1 MDALAHANIPL
12 QPEDFSMKS
21 ISRAR
26 IGAAAAAIAI
36 LVLGAPLAADAHVK
50 VSPNTAAAG
59 DDIALTFRVPN
70 EMENAG
76 TVKVEIDL
84 PTKTPF
90 ADAEYQ
96 PVQGWTAKIVS
107 AKLPK
112 PIKNDGVEVTVAP
125 TKVIFTADPGVQ
137 IKAGQFQEFALALD
151 LTPDTGSVEFPTY
164 QTYSDGT
171 VVKWNEATPKSGE
184 EPDNPAPTLYINDP
198 APDAAA
204 GIGLSATNTATSTAN
219 TALIIGTGGLALG
232 VIALVLGVF
241 AFVRT
246 RRS

>member
-1 MDALAHANIPL
+1 MRTPLVARSVATLAAV
-12 QPEDFSMKS
+12 
-21 ISRAR
+21 
-26 IGAAAAAIAI
+26 AI

-50 VSPNTAAAG
+50 ISPNTAAPG
-59 DDIALTFRVPN
+59 DDIEVTFRVPN

-90 ADAEYQ
+90 AGADYQ
-96 PVQGWTAKIVS
+96 PVAGWSAQIIS

-112 PIKNDGVEVTVAP
+112 PIINDGVQVTEAP
-125 TKVIFTADPGVQ
+125 VKIIFTANPGVE
-137 IKAGQFQEFALALD
+137 IKVGQFQQFPIALD
-151 LTPDTGSVEFPTY
+151 LTPDTGSVDFPTF
-164 QTYSDGT
+164 QTYSNGQI
-171 VVKWNEATPKSGE
+171 VKWDQKTPADGE

-198 APDAAA
+198 PPTDTESGVTIAATSAAA
-204 GIGLSATNTATSTAN
+204 STAS
-219 TALIIGTGGLALG
+219 TALILGTAGLALG

>member
-1 MDALAHANIPL
+1 MRTQLVARSAATLAAVV
-12 QPEDFSMKS
+12 
-21 ISRAR
+21 
-26 IGAAAAAIAI
+26 I

-50 VSPNTAAAG
+50 ISPNTAAPG
-59 DDIALTFRVPN
+59 DDIEVTFRVPN

-90 ADAEYQ
+90 AGADYQ
-96 PVQGWTAKIVS
+96 PVPGWTARVIS

-112 PIKNDGVEVTVAP
+112 PIVNDGVQVTEAP
-125 TKVIFTADPGVQ
+125 VKVIYTANPGVE
-137 IKAGQFQEFALALD
+137 IKVGQFQEFPIALD
-151 LTPDTGSVEFPTY
+151 LTPNTGSVDFPTF
-164 QTYSDGT
+164 QTYSNGQI
-171 VVKWNEATPKSGE
+171 VKWDEKTPANGE

-198 APDAAA
+198 PPTDTESGVTLA
-204 GIGLSATNTATSTAN
+204 ATNSAASTAS
-219 TALIIGTGGLALG
+219 TALILGTAGLALG

-246 RRS
+246 RKN

>member
-1 MDALAHANIPL
+1 MRTQLLAR
-12 QPEDFSMKS
+12 S
-21 ISRAR
+21 
-26 IGAAAAAIAI
+26 AATLAAVVI

-50 VSPNTAAAG
+50 ISPNTAAPG
-59 DDIALTFRVPN
+59 DDIEVTFRVPN

-90 ADAEYQ
+90 AGAEYQ
-96 PVQGWTAKIVS
+96 PVPGWSARVVS

-112 PIKNDGVEVTVAP
+112 PIVNDGVQVTEAP
-125 TKVIFTADPGVQ
+125 VKVIYTANPGVE
-137 IKAGQFQEFALALD
+137 IKVGQFQEFPIALD
-151 LTPDTGSVEFPTY
+151 LTPDTGSVDFPTF
-164 QTYSDGT
+164 QTYSNGQI
-171 VVKWNEATPKSGE
+171 VKWDEKTPANGE

-198 APDAAA
+198 PPTDTESGVTLAATD
-204 GIGLSATNTATSTAN
+204 SAASTAS
-219 TALIIGTGGLALG
+219 TALILGTAGLALG

-246 RRS
+246 RRG

>member
-1 MDALAHANIPL
+1 MTRNTPARLAALT
-12 QPEDFSMKS
+12 
-21 ISRAR
+21 
-26 IGAAAAAIAI
+26 AAVAI
-36 LVLGAPLAADAHVK
+36 LVLGTPLAANAHVK
-50 VSPNTAAAG
+50 VSPNTATAG
-59 DDIALTFRVPN
+59 DDIQLTFRVPN

-96 PVQGWTAKIVS
+96 PTPGWTAKVVT
-107 AKLPK
+107 AKLAK

-125 TKVIFTADPGVQ
+125 TKVIFTADPGTQ

-164 QTYSDGT
+164 PTYSDGT
-171 VVKWNEATPKSGE
+171 VVKWDEATPKSGD

-198 APDAAA
+198 APDSATT
-204 GIGLSATNTATSTAN
+204 GIGVAATDAASSTAN
-219 TALIIGTGGLALG
+219 TALILGTAGLALA
-232 VIALVLGVF
+232 VIALVLGLF